1 MRVGPEV
8 TRAIVFL
15 ESRQPEAWPFLR
27 HVDLDQEK
35 SFVVPKGKVVTRP
48 VLLNQFAFEQDRLR
62 FAAHRVGLKIPNR
75 IEHGAR
81 LNVRHGKF

>member
-8 TRAIVFL
+8 TRAIVL
-15 ESRQPEAWPFLR
+15 LKSREAKSWPFLR

-35 SFVVPKGKVVTRP
+35 SFVITEGKVVTRP

-62 FAAHRVGLKIPNR
+62 FAAHRVRLKIPNR
-75 IEHGAR
+75 IKHGAR
-81 LNVRHGKF
+81 LDIRDREF